1 MEQLLRF
8 LFFLSNP
15 QLKTTPVLLLTPSWL
30 WSARCLCCS
39 VDAPYYEASSSSR
52 YSVCCFTVTVT
63 YVTKLLTKIFFCFQE
78 FVQYFKE
85 TLDRK
90 VCWSDRMEFING
102 WYILL
107 VISDILTIT
116 GTIIKVGIE
125 SKVGPGAALSDI
137 NFFFFPV
144 LCNMRLR
151 SMCELVSNLNSK
163 NCCNDADQY
172 LFSWQ
177 NMSSYDVC
185 GILLGTSTL
194 LVWVGVIRYLT
205 FFQKYNVSHG
215 HTVVHHIS
223 ILLLFVTVKLTEA
236 EW

>member
-1 MEQLLRF
+1 M
-8 LFFLSNP
+8 
-15 QLKTTPVLLLTPSWL
+15 
-30 WSARCLCCS
+30 
-39 VDAPYYEASSSSR
+39 
-52 YSVCCFTVTVT
+52 
-63 YVTKLLTKIFFCFQE
+63 
-78 FVQYFKE
+78 QYFKE

-137 NFFFFPV
+137 KKYSFFPV

-172 LFSWQ
+172 LFS
-177 NMSSYDVC
+177 
-185 GILLGTSTL
+185 
-194 LVWVGVIRYLT
+194 
-205 FFQKYNVSHG
+205 
-215 HTVVHHIS
+215 
-223 ILLLFVTVKLTEA
+223 
-236 EW
+236 